1 MVTYV
6 CNRRRSHARSKRE
19 VDFRLQPIFGICSA
33 LEAELWAIFNGL
45 TLILDWRHDKVLM
58 NTDSMETV
66 RAIQD
71 TCFRDS
77 NSALIKRIQQL
88 LTNANQWHIQHISRE
103 DNKIIDYLAKITCN
117 KNNDIKLFDQ
127 PP

>member
-6 CNRRRSHARSKRE
+6 CNRRSHARLKRD

-45 TLILDWRHDKVLM
+45 TLILNWGHYKVLM
-58 NTDSMETV
+58 NTNSIETV

-71 TCFRDS
+71 TCSRDS
-77 NSALIKRIQQL
+77 NSALIGRIQPL
-88 LTNANQWHIQHISRE
+88 LTNANQWHVQHISRE
-103 DNKIIDYLAKITCN
+103 DNKIIDYLPSQ
-117 KNNDIKLFDQ
+117 NNL
-127 PP
+127 